1 VDLLFLLLISG
12 MQSVLGG
19 QTVDVIVISAPDF
32 KLWTS
37 HTYMYQENPFYHILL
52 IKNPALGR
60 VTVQLRKQ
68 IITSWRLSLLLP
80 S

>member
-1 VDLLFLLLISG
+1 
-12 MQSVLGG
+12 MQSVLDG
-19 QTVDVIVISAPDF
+19 QAVDVMLITAPDF
-32 KLWTS
+32 KLWAG

-68 IITSWRLSLLLP
+68 IITSWLLSLLLP